1 MRLRTMLTPL
11 LALSLIACGIPEEQ
25 HKAALRDL
33 ENTKIELANAQAAH
47 QADAEA
53 KDKQIAE
60 LDARVKSLDAK
71 IAELEESIRQQ
82 EAAIADQKNTI
93 SIYENKTGSLEKDL
107 KSSKAELAEL
117 RKARAAAE
125 KAAQQYRQLT
135 ERLASMV
142 QSGKLSVTIR
152 RGRMVLLLSNNIL
165 FDTGKTQLKPDGQ
178 AAIAEVAAVL
188 KEIPNR
194 QYLVTGH
201 TDNVPVGKNSQF
213 KSNWELSTA
222 RAVEVVQVLQTSGV
236 APAQL
241 AAAGYGEFDPV
252 ASNDTDEGKL
262 LNRRIEIVLM
272 PNLDEMP
279 QLPSDLTN

>member
-1 MRLRTMLTPL
+1 MRLSPL
-11 LALSLIACGIPEEQ
+11 VALLSLSLVACGIPEEQ

-33 ENTKIELANAQAAH
+33 DNTKIELANAQAANN
-47 QADAEA
+47 D
-53 KDKQIAE
+53 KDKQIAD
-60 LDARVKSLDAK
+60 LDAKIVALDAK
-71 IAELEESIRQQ
+71 IAEREESIRQQ
-82 EAAIADQKNTI
+82 EAQLADQKSTL
-93 SIYENKTGSLEKDL
+93 SIYENKTGALEKDL

-152 RGRMVLLLSNNIL
+152 RGRMVLLLANNIL
-165 FDTGKTQLKPDGQ
+165 FDTGKTELREDGK

-201 TDNVPVGKNSQF
+201 TDNVPLSKGSRF

-222 RAVEVVQVLQTSGV
+222 RAVEVVQVLQSSGV

-241 AAAGYGEFDPV
+241 AAAGYGEYDPV
-252 ASNDTDEGKL
+252 SSNEQEEGRA

>member
-1 MRLRTMLTPL
+1 MRLTPL
-11 LALSLIACGIPEEQ
+11 IALLSASLIACGIPEET
-25 HKAALRDL
+25 HNAALRDL

-47 QADAEA
+47 QADAAA

-60 LDARVKSLDAK
+60 LDGKVAALDGK
-71 IAELEESIRQQ
+71 IAELEASIAQQ
-82 EAAIADQKNTI
+82 EAALADQKNTI

-107 KSSKAELAEL
+107 KSSKAELVEL

-152 RGRMVLLLSNNIL
+152 RGRMVLLLANNIL
-165 FDTGKTQLKPDGQ
+165 FDTGKTELREEGK
-178 AAIAEVAAVL
+178 AAIVEVANVL
-188 KEIPNR
+188 KEIANR

-201 TDNVPVGKNSQF
+201 TDNVPLGKNSRF

-222 RAVEVVQVLQTSGV
+222 RAVEVVQVLQSSGV
-236 APAQL
+236 APSQL

-252 ASNDTDEGKL
+252 GSNDAEEGRA

>member
-11 LALSLIACGIPEEQ
+11 LALLLIACGIPEDQ

-33 ENTKIELANAQAAH
+33 ENTKIELANAQA
-47 QADAEA
+47 DAAA
-53 KDKQIAE
+53 KDKQIAD
-60 LDARVKSLDAK
+60 LDARTRSLDAK

-82 EAAIADQKNTI
+82 EAAIADQKHTI

-107 KSSKAELAEL
+107 KASKAELAEL

-178 AAIAEVAAVL
+178 AAIAEIASVL

-222 RAVEVVQVLQTSGV
+222 RAVEVVQMLQNSGV
-236 APAQL
+236 SPSQL

-252 ASNDTDEGKL
+252 ATNDTDEGRS

-279 QLPSDLTN
+279 QLPPDLTN